1 MKKKYELGLRQLVD
15 RFECLRMQCK
25 RHSAAALCRSLGL
38 PYSTLRRWRER
49 RRRSCTIKRQP
60 GPSKIPA
67 LPVADFR
74 SQVVRLDHGSNRTR
88 GAGVIIRNFRDW
100 LSRRRVQSFIAR
112 LRQRQVR
119 RQREAKHYVTWHIPN
134 LAWAIDALHLRTSP
148 HDPGVVVVL
157 ARDLASHFHFEP
169 LVLKAE
175 SAEQNLHWL
184 RRLFSRHSPPLLLKR
199 DNGAPFNAAILNNFI
214 AENGII
220 PLNSPVRRPSY
231 NGAIEHGVGSFKRAL
246 YAALDPDQ
254 PIPEIRK
261 LLPIIQSIIHLHNTR
276 PRRSLAG
283 LTPAQ
288 AYFHHH
294 TERWSRARR
303 LEIFDWIC
311 AHAQNNVEIK
321 WEMSDHHSRAVA
333 WRRAVVAWL
342 RCQHLITISRKTQ
355 PSPHFVTQIRS

>member
-1 MKKKYELGLRQLVD
+1 MKKKDDPGLRQLVD

-49 RRRSCTIKRQP
+49 RRRSCPIRRQP

-74 SQVVRLDHGSNRTR
+74 SQVVQLHHGTKRTR
-88 GAGVIIRNFRDW
+88 GTGAIVRNFSDW

-112 LRQRQVR
+112 LRQRHVR
-119 RQREAKHYVTWHIPN
+119 RQREDKLHVTWHLPN
-134 LAWAIDALHLRTSP
+134 LAWAIDALQLRTSP
-148 HDPGVVVVL
+148 SDPGVVVVL

-184 RRLFSRHSPPLLLKR
+184 RRLCSRHGPPLILKR
-199 DNGAPFNAAILNNFI
+199 DNGAPFNAEILDHFIAQKAIL
-214 AENGII
+214 
-220 PLNSPVRRPSY
+220 PLNSPVRKPSY
-231 NGAIEHGVGSFKRAL
+231 NGAIEHAVGSFKRAL
-246 YAALDPDQ
+246 YASLDPDQ
-254 PIPEIRK
+254 PIPEICK
-261 LLPIIQSIIHLHNTR
+261 LLPIIRSIIHLHNTR

-288 AYFHHH
+288 AYFHHR

-311 AHAQNNVEIK
+311 AHAQYKVETT
-321 WEMSDHHSRAVA
+321 WEMSDHHSRIAA

-342 RCQHLITISRKTQ
+342 RCQQLITISHKPQ
-355 PSPHFVTQIRS
+355 PSPHFETNIRS

>member
-1 MKKKYELGLRQLVD
+1 MKKKDEPGLRQLVD

-49 RRRSCTIKRQP
+49 RRRSCAIKRQP

-74 SQVVRLDHGSNRTR
+74 SQVVQLHHGAKRTR
-88 GAGVIIRNFRDW
+88 GTGAIVRNFSDW
-100 LSRRRVQSFIAR
+100 LSRRRVQSFVAR
-112 LRQRQVR
+112 LRQNLIR
-119 RQREAKHYVTWHIPN
+119 RQRDDKLHVTWHLPN
-134 LAWAIDALHLRTSP
+134 LAWAIDALQLRTSP
-148 HDPGVVVVL
+148 SDPGVVVVL

-184 RRLFSRHSPPLLLKR
+184 RRLFSRHGPPLILKR
-199 DNGAPFNAAILNNFI
+199 DNGAPFNAEILDQFIAQKAIL
-214 AENGII
+214 
-220 PLNSPVRRPSY
+220 PLNSPVRQPSY
-231 NGAIEHGVGSFKRAL
+231 NGAIEHAVGSFKRAL

-254 PIPEIRK
+254 PIPEIHK
-261 LLPIIQSIIHLHNTR
+261 LLPIIRSIIHLHNTR

-288 AYFHHH
+288 AYFHHR

-303 LEIFDWIC
+303 HQIFDWIY
-311 AHAQNNVEIK
+311 AHAKNNVEIK
-321 WEMSDHHSRAVA
+321 WEMSDHHVRSAA

-342 RCQHLITISRKTQ
+342 RCQQLITVSRKPQ
-355 PSPHFVTQIRS
+355 PSPHFVNQIRS